1 MIALR
6 LPSVAAARAVSRGL
20 WLLSRPESIND
31 AQDTQY
37 LASWEVQQDGTAL
50 LILDPAWTLPIHPDV
65 VAQITDPEDAHGSQA
80 AVAALLGPL
89 LTDFAEGMATTGGL
103 IAAGGDLALSDLLPL
118 VNPALVADYV
128 PPVRDAP

>member
-6 LPSVAAARAVSRGL
+6 LSSEAAAQAVSRGL
-20 WLLSRPESIND
+20 WLLSRPESVG
-31 AQDTQY
+31 ATETTQY
-37 LASWEVQQDGTAL
+37 LASWEAQEDGTAL

-65 VAQITDPEDAHGSQA
+65 VAQILDPEDTHGSQA

-89 LTDFAEGMATTGGL
+89 LTDFAEGVATTGGL

-118 VNPALVADYV
+118 VNPDLVADYV
-128 PPVRDAP
+128 PPVRGTP